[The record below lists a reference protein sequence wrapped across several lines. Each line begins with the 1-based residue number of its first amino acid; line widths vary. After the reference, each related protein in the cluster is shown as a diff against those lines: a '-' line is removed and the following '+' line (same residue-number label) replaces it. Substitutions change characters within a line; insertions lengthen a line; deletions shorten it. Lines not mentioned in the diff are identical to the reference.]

1 MCVFETG
8 EQRRRRRR
16 LNVRQFQ
23 QADGAAGQD
32 PEESILA
39 HGSAIP
45 AGSAVQSEL
54 GRVRVWVRILLGVRE
69 REQLREGK
77 VGGPAGTGCQ

>member
-1 MCVFETG
+1 MPKTG

-16 LNVRQFQ
+16 LNVRLVQ

-39 HGSAIP
+39 HRSAIP

-54 GRVRVWVRILLGVRE
+54 GRVCVSQDFVGRARE
-69 REQLREGK
+69 RESKREGK